1 LRPAD
6 AATLAGGLLAGASI
20 PLSISGHLDVAV
32 RLLMLAYFFDVI
44 DGWLARHFGGSTP
57 EGLMLD
63 RAFDRVSQV
72 IAPLTLYL
80 SWASRT
86 AGLQDLVLLSI
97 YAGGIVAVAFWR
109 LVRRIVWELTHFA
122 GLPMFVHAGVLIT
135 SYLARIKLN
144 PLILVGLMLASAIPI
159 PYMRRISKSRGTPS
173 PGVSVRAAIVALF
186 AVIPYN
192 NTAVIYASKI
202 ALVGLLLYAALG
214 FLPPLLGLTPGGRGA
229 LRRGL
234 EQPSKAAGD

>member
-1 LRPAD
+1 MRLAD

-20 PLSISGHLDVAV
+20 ALSISGHLDVAV

-44 DGWLARHFGGSTP
+44 DGWLARRFGGSTP

-80 SWASRT
+80 YWASRT
-86 AGLQDLVLLSI
+86 SSLLDVVILSI

-135 SYLARIKLN
+135 SYLARVKLN
-144 PLILVGLMLASAIPI
+144 PLILVGLMLASAVPV
-159 PYMRRISKSRGTPS
+159 PYMRRLSKSGGTPS
-173 PGVSVRAAIVALF
+173 PGVSIRAATLLLF
-186 AVIPYN
+186 AVIPYGN
-192 NTAVIYASKI
+192 AAVVYASKI
-202 ALVGLLLYAALG
+202 ALAGLLLYATTG
-214 FLPPLLGLTPGGRGA
+214 FLPPLLGLTPGGRAA
-229 LRRGL
+229 LRGGPGQPL
-234 EQPSKAAGD
+234 EGGGD